1 MMILN
6 KVGARLADIEGVNAM
21 TDVTGFG
28 LLGHLLE
35 LCEGSGVSAVIDYQ
49 KIPVFG
55 EAIEYMREGAIPGG
69 TFRNWSSFS
78 DKLILPDQELRNILC
93 DPQTSGGLLI
103 SVDEDDSEE
112 VEALLKGENL
122 ISHSFGY
129 LTNKSVE
136 LIKVIL

>member
-1 MMILN
+1 
-6 KVGARLADIEGVNAM
+6 
-21 TDVTGFG
+21 
-28 LLGHLLE
+28 
-35 LCEGSGVSAVIDYQ
+35 LCEGSDVSAVIDYQ

-55 EAIEYMREGAIPGG
+55 EAIEYMRQGAVPGG

-103 SVDEDDSEE
+103 SVDEDGSEE

-129 LTNKSVE
+129 LKQPGQE
-136 LIKVIL
+136 VILINQ